1 MLTLSAGR
9 KHMTNRYRALIAF
22 ALLPVAI
29 AGCEDYE
36 FTAPVS
42 TFAVSPV
49 FTSIDEGTTQQLT
62 ATDASGNPVSV
73 TWASDNSNVVS
84 VNSTGLAFG
93 ASPGVTAVIAT
104 NGAGEKQSASI
115 TVNQLQG
122 IALVKGVPVT
132 GLSGTVGTT
141 KLYRIFVPPGTT
153 QLVISLSGGTGDA
166 DLYVRRASPPT
177 LTTFACRP
185 FLGGNNETC
194 TFNNPQSG
202 TWYAWIDVFEDYAG
216 ASLVAN
222 YTP

>member
-1 MLTLSAGR
+1 
-9 KHMTNRYRALIAF
+9 MTNRYRALIAF

-36 FTAPVS
+36 FTAPTPS
-42 TFAVSPV
+42 FSVSPV
-49 FTSIDEGTTQQLT
+49 FTSIDEGTSVQLA
-62 ATDASGNPVSV
+62 ATDAAGNPVSV
-73 TWASDNSNVVS
+73 TWSSDNTSIVT
-84 VNSTGLAFG
+84 VNGSGVAFG
-93 ASPGVTAVIAT
+93 AAPGITAVIAS
-104 NGAGEKQSASI
+104 NGTETQSASI

-122 IALVKGVPVT
+122 IGLVKGVPVT
-132 GLSGTVGTT
+132 GLSGAVGTS
-141 KLYRIFVPPGTT
+141 KLYRIFVPAGTT
-153 QLVISLSGGTGDA
+153 SLTIALSGGSGDA
-166 DLYVRRASPPT
+166 DLYVNRASPPT

-194 TFNNPQSG
+194 TINNPQSG